1 VKERQK
7 TKVVVLFSFEEQRRA
22 KERKDL
28 REITNEIE
36 NKRRAL
42 YYCTNQGSEITM
54 SLFFTSLPLPVISFL
69 PLDPESRVCD
79 LRRVRRRGWGWGNLG
94 RLPWKVIVLM
104 RRGVSIVVKVRIR
117 SRIQSWT
124 TPIHINRHSLI
135 SLGGV
140 ERVKE
145 ENVRILRRMKPNRY
159 TLSLRQLVSKRK
171 GEWEGTYGEF
181 PGFDR

>member
-1 VKERQK
+1 VTHGSSTSQSHPTSKTQSLKPTTVQKRTILPIVSVKERQK

-79 LRRVRRRGWGWGNLG
+79 LRRVRRRG
-94 RLPWKVIVLM
+94 
-104 RRGVSIVVKVRIR
+104 
-117 SRIQSWT
+117 
-124 TPIHINRHSLI
+124 
-135 SLGGV
+135 
-140 ERVKE
+140 
-145 ENVRILRRMKPNRY
+145 
-159 TLSLRQLVSKRK
+159 
-171 GEWEGTYGEF
+171 
-181 PGFDR
+181 